1 MGLEVKTGA
10 QDVLAQDA
18 RLVHLPDGVT
28 QAVDGDGIL
37 GADIEVALGCAD
49 GIARNHHALD
59 DGIGVALQNGAVHE
73 GTGVALVTVADHVL
87 LVGDGCL
94 GELPLPAGGET
105 TAAARLGIS
114 QPALSSAIH
123 NLENALGGVKLFE
136 KVGRNIRL
144 TDEGRFYQENVDEA
158 IQKLHSASMILRESK
173 TQAPIVIRMGVVSGT
188 LDGFLAREIVKYT
201 RENKRIR
208 FHLTESSSENLMDL
222 VRQEKLDMAI
232 IDSTDRDRSLHF
244 RKLYERDYFVA
255 LPVSHPMADR
265 SSINPREVV
274 GEPQVVFNY
283 NVGQS
288 FKEWT
293 TGSPADEAVICTV
306 DTSRAALDLVSAGIG
321 ITFIP
326 NECVENHPGIRYVPL
341 KNWHQALY
349 MCILYDKWLEPPV
362 WDFIEAIV
370 KGMRARKHT

>member
-1 MGLEVKTGA
+1 MNYNYLLYFS
-10 QDVLAQDA
+10 VLAQTE
-18 RLVHLPDGVT
+18 HY
-28 QAVDGDGIL
+28 
-37 GADIEVALGCAD
+37 
-49 GIARNHHALD
+49 
-59 DGIGVALQNGAVHE
+59 
-73 GTGVALVTVADHVL
+73 
-87 LVGDGCL
+87 
-94 GELPLPAGGET
+94 T

-158 IQKLHSASMILRESK
+158 IQQLHRASMALRDSR
-173 TQAPIVIRMGVVSGT
+173 TQAPVVIRMGVVSGT
-188 LDGFLAREIVKYT
+188 LDGFLAREIVRYT

-208 FHLTESSSENLMDL
+208 FNLTESSSEYLMDL

-255 LPVSHPMADR
+255 LPSAHPLAERAILD
-265 SSINPREVV
+265 PREVV
-274 GEPQVVFNY
+274 QEPQVVFNY
-283 NVGQS
+283 NVAKS
-288 FKEWT
+288 FKEWAS
-293 TGSPADEAVICTV
+293 GSHSDESVICTV

-321 ITFIP
+321 VAFIP
-326 NECVENHPGIRYVPL
+326 NECVEQHPGVRYVPL
-341 KNWHQALY
+341 RNWHQALY

-362 WDFIEAIV
+362 WDFIEHVV
-370 KGMRARKHT
+370 KGFRARKSD